1 MAAEVPDDGHF
12 DRDVGPEAVADDGVA
27 PEIAGE
33 VPGERRIRLDTG
45 IETRWEGDAAEA
57 GQRRRDRAHTAGA
70 RAGSASTS
78 S

>member
-1 MAAEVPDDGHF
+1 MAAEVPADGHF

-27 PEIAGE
+27 PEITGE

-45 IETRWEGDAAEA
+45 IEPGGKGTRPKPGSVVAIARTPLA
-57 GQRRRDRAHTAGA
+57 A